1 MNDKEMQ
8 KKKNA
13 AAITTAGVSG
23 GSTNTSSGDK
33 LASTVSSHG
42 ETVSGNS
49 LPTVCKVFICTC
61 HAINYVLACLLA
73 RSLACLHVYLYMCCR
88 I

>member
-61 HAINYVLACLLA
+61 HAINYVLACL
-73 RSLACLHVYLYMCCR
+73 HVYLYMCCR